1 MAVDVERELILLFS
15 AALPPGATAAG
26 VVVVVVVVVN
36 EVDGVLTTTS
46 GGRAGLTGV
55 GVAGLVV
62 EFCLDMMMTV
72 DVLPDLCSGM

>member
-1 MAVDVERELILLFS
+1 VKISQYSESEINRKWIF
-15 AALPPGATAAG
+15 